1 MRTTIDLPEDLHR
14 AATLA
19 ARDRRQTLSR
29 TVSDLLRSALAGEHR
44 DVAVEID
51 PDTGLPVMRLGHR
64 VTAEDVAEAQDE
76 G

>member
-14 AATLA
+14 TALLI

-29 TVSDLLRSALAGEHR
+29 TVADLLRAALAAGQGE
-44 DVAVEID
+44 VVVTTD
-51 PDTGLPVMRLGHR
+51 PVTGLPLVPLGR
-64 VTAEDVAEAQDE
+64 RITAEDVASASDE

>member
-14 AATLA
+14 TALLI

-29 TVSDLLRSALAGEHR
+29 TVTDLLRAALAAGQGE
-44 DVAVEID
+44 VVVTTD
-51 PDTGLPVMRLGHR
+51 PVTGLPLVPLGR
-64 VTAEDVAEAQDE
+64 RITAEDVASASDE